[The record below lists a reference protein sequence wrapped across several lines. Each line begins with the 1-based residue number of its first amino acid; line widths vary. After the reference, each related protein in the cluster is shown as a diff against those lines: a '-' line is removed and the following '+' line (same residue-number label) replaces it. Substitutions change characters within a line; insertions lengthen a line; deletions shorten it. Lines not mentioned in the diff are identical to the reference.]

1 MADEKTKESES
12 IRTVQRAIDILNC
25 FSFDRPELTLTEIS
39 NQIGLAK
46 STTTRLLATLEHNGF
61 VQKSPNSM
69 KYKLGHRLYYLGSI
83 SGRSIKVREV
93 AKPVMDELRDV
104 IKETVNL
111 HILDQQDRI
120 CIEQSE
126 GVLSIRHLVRIGERL
141 PLWAGAGGKAIL
153 AFQSEEFQESIFH
166 QVDSGKRLMKLKS
179 ELPQIREMRFASSMD
194 EREVGLA
201 AVAAPIFD
209 VNGEVKASLSVS
221 GPSIRFTAD
230 RIEMIKDHVMASA
243 QKISTLMGYIR
254 EAAI

>member
-1 MADEKTKESES
+1 MSDGKTRETESL
-12 IRTVQRAIDILNC
+12 RTVQRAIDILNC
-25 FSFDRPELTLTEIS
+25 FSFDQPELSLTEIA
-39 NQIGLAK
+39 NKIDLAK
-46 STTTRLLATLEHNGF
+46 STTSRLLSTLEQNGF
-61 VQKSPNSM
+61 VLRSPNSP

-93 AKPVMDELRDV
+93 AKPLMDELRDLT
-104 IKETVNL
+104 KETVNL
-111 HILDQQDRI
+111 HILEQNYRM

-153 AFQSEEFQESIFH
+153 AFQTEAFQQSILDSLESET
-166 QVDSGKRLMKLKS
+166 RRMKLRG
-179 ELPQIREMRFASSMD
+179 ELAHIRAEGVTTSMD

-221 GPSIRFTAD
+221 GPSVRFTEE
-230 RIEMIKDHVMASA
+230 RIETIKRHVRESA
-243 QKISTLMGYIR
+243 GQISTRMGFIR
-254 EAAI
+254 EEAT